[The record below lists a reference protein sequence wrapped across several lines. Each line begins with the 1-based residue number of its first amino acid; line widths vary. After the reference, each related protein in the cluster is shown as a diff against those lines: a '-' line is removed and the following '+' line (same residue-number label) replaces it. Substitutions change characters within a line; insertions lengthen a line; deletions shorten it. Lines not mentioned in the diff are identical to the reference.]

1 MDAAESVLVEYDPLP
16 AVVDPVRALEP
27 DAPVLFPEHGSNA
40 AVEYTVATDPG
51 ALEDAEV
58 VIRARFVNQRLAPTP
73 METNGAL
80 AVPDPDTGGLTVWL
94 PVQSPFASRK
104 TVARVLGLDESK
116 VRVIAPKVGG
126 GFGAKIPTYAE
137 QVAVCALALRLGATG
152 PVRGDPDGE
161 HVRHDARA
169 GPGAGRGAR
178 RAPRRDDHRPA
189 GPDHGRRRRVSR
201 RGRDAS
207 AAHGTDGLRAV
218 HDPADPLHRRRRR
231 DQHDADR
238 GLPGRRPSGGDGAP
252 RARDGHARR
261 GARDG
266 PRRDPSDEPHP
277 AGRVPLRDADGGR
290 LRHRRVRVGAGH
302 GARHRRLRR
311 SARASS
317 GPVASAATA
326 CSSASAYPSTSR

>member
-1 MDAAESVLVEYDPLP
+1 MPGVVCVLTGADLGLPPMHEVEDVPETFARPILCDGIVRFVGEPVAVVVADSRAHAVDAAESVLVEYDSLP

-94 PVQSPFASRK
+94 PVQAPFASRK
-104 TVARVLGLDESK
+104 TVARILGPRGVEGPRHRAEGRRR
-116 VRVIAPKVGG
+116 VRREDPDLRGAGG
-126 GFGAKIPTYAE
+126 GL
-137 QVAVCALALRLGATG
+137 CARPPARATD

-161 HVRHDARA
+161 HDRHDPRA

-178 RAPRRDDHRPA
+178 RAPRRHDHRPA

-218 HDPADPLHRRRRR
+218 PRSRGSTSPPQPSRPTRRRSGPTGAPAVRRRRR
-231 DQHDADR
+231 
-238 GLPGRRPSGGDGAP
+238 S
-252 RARDGHARR
+252 
-261 GARDG
+261 
-266 PRRDPSDEPHP
+266 
-277 AGRVPLRDADGGR
+277 
-290 LRHRRVRVGAGH
+290 
-302 GARHRRLRR
+302 
-311 SARASS
+311 
-317 GPVASAATA
+317 
-326 CSSASAYPSTSR
+326 SSA